1 MLKIIRKIIA
11 EYVEIDT
18 ELIDE
23 DTNIR
28 SGIKINS
35 YDFANIIIAIEDEFN
50 ITISERDAVKFQV
63 IGDLLNY
70 IENACAVNSGTNKKS
85 YINK

>member
-1 MLKIIRKIIA
+1 MLNSVRKIIA

-18 ELIDE
+18 KLISE
-23 DTNIR
+23 NTNIR
-28 SGIKINS
+28 SEIKINS

-70 IENACAVNSGTNKKS
+70 IENACASDQGIKKQAS
-85 YINK
+85 VK